1 MDSSR
6 RVSETLSRSTH
17 DSTDTSR
24 ATENELT
31 TIPCLS
37 PTGNFVSCLTLPREQ
52 TLQIFCTDAYRTG
65 AGKVN
70 GEAEVAWRFM
80 GATGM
85 VACTAAVLAEK
96 HCSAEDK
103 KKLNGAIAATSFINA
118 GLFAANGTMQT
129 DVKPAMRAL
138 NIASNAAIGAYAL
151 KEMLRK

>member
-1 MDSSR
+1 MP
-6 RVSETLSRSTH
+6 VTPALAFTL
-17 DSTDTSR
+17 
-24 ATENELT
+24 AQG
-31 TIPCLS
+31 
-37 PTGNFVSCLTLPREQ
+37 GNFVSCLTLPREQ

-80 GATGM
+80 GATGL